1 MGRIAGVTA
10 DETRARLLATAATV
24 FARRGYAGASIAEI
38 TSEAGM
44 SSGAIYAHYSGKAEL
59 FVATLRAH
67 CARELETLL
76 AGGHA
81 IDFASLLEVQG
92 ETLDRRSPAEQTLL
106 VQAIVAAHD
115 DPEVG
120 AVLSASF
127 MDRAGLLTALLRHAQ
142 QRGVIDPELSPDA
155 VVRFTLMVALG
166 SLLVAALDLPPV
178 DHDDWTALIARLVD
192 SIRTNPEEHA

>member
-10 DETRARLLATAATV
+10 DETRRRLLETAATV
-24 FARRGYAGASIAEI
+24 FAHRGYAGASIAEI

-44 SSGAIYAHYSGKAEL
+44 SSGAIYAHYRGKAEL

-67 CARELETLL
+67 GARELEALL

-81 IDFASLLEVQG
+81 IDFVSLLEVRG

-106 VQAIVAAHD
+106 VQAIVAAHA
-115 DPEVG
+115 DPEVA
-120 AVLSASF
+120 AVLAASF
-127 MDRAGLLTALLRHAQ
+127 SDRADLLNALLRDAQ
-142 QRGVIDPELSPDA
+142 DRGVIDSSLSPDA

-178 DHDDWTALIARLVD
+178 DHGDWTALISRLVD
-192 SIRTNPEEHA
+192 SIRTDHQERT